1 MPTFDLGKII
11 GPQGPQGERGIQGIQ
26 GVQGVQGTA
35 GVNGYTPNIQV
46 GTVMTL
52 SAGKDATVTRRS
64 GSPDAAP
71 VFDFGIPK
79 GADAVNAGDMYKNIY
94 DPNNKA
100 QDIFGYVD
108 QQIGNAGVTYTLSC
122 QKSGTVFSLTG
133 NGLPSSGY
141 VSCVFKATAS
151 YTSGDTFKVGNVSYT
166 AKTQNG
172 EALTDNAFA
181 TNGMVSVILDR
192 DGKTI
197 NFKQAGRDISLSAES
212 YVMVQCFTQNGTFTA
227 PMTGKYR
234 VTCIGKGGDGANAA
248 KAGTGDFEYK
258 GINGPGGGAGGAG
271 QITVM
276 LEKGSNTAVTANGT
290 ASFGAYLTAAA
301 GSDGIVQQTNGSYVA
316 VPGVSGDCNGA
327 GATVF
332 SHTNATAGTNKV
344 IADNG
349 TAKGGNGGA
358 YLESQSK
365 FLSPDGGMGADVT
378 VKMDALPS
386 QTPSKAG
393 LFPFGTGGG
402 GGGYRCYYTVVT
414 PTVTAYIP
422 EFGKGVPGGPAA
434 VIVELI
440 MD

>member
-11 GPQGPQGERGIQGIQ
+11 GPQGPQGEQGIQGIQ
-26 GVQGVQGTA
+26 GVQGVQGIP
-35 GVNGYTPNIQV
+35 GRDGYVPNIQV
-46 GTVMTL
+46 GKVTTL
-52 SAGKDATVTRRS
+52 SAGKDATVIRRA

-108 QQIGNAGVTYTLSC
+108 DAIAASGVTYTLTCS
-122 QKSGTVFSLTG
+122 KSGTVFSLTG
-133 NGLPSSGY
+133 NDLPPSGY

-181 TNGMVSVILDR
+181 ANGMVSVILDR

-197 NFKQAGRDISLSAES
+197 NFKQAGRNISLSAES
-212 YVMVQCFTQNGTFTA
+212 YIMVRCFTQNGTFVA

-234 VTCIGKGGDGANAA
+234 ITCIGQGGAGANAA

-258 GINGPGGGAGGAG
+258 GINGPGGGSGGAG
-271 QITVM
+271 QVIVT
-276 LEKGSNTAVTANGT
+276 LEKGSNVAVTASRT
-290 ASFGAYLTAAA
+290 ASFGSYLTAAA
-301 GSDGIVQQTNGSYVA
+301 GSDGKVQQSGGTYTA
-316 VPGVSGDCNGA
+316 VPGVSGDCSGA

-332 SHTNATAGTNKV
+332 PQINATAGTNKV
-344 IADNG
+344 ISDNG
-349 TAKGGNGGA
+349 TATGGNGGA
-358 YLESQSK
+358 YPASANR
-365 FLSPDGGMGADVT
+365 FLPTEGGVGADVT
-378 VKMDALPS
+378 VKMDAMPPVKPS
-386 QTPSKAG
+386 ASG
-393 LFPFGTGGG
+393 LAPFGAGGG
-402 GGGYRCYYTVVT
+402 GGGYRCYYTAVT
-414 PTVTAYIP
+414 STVLAYLP
-422 EFGKGVPGGPAA
+422 EFGKGSPGGQA
-434 VIVELI
+434 VVIIELVN
-440 MD
+440 